1 MSIAKNHLSK
11 YGRFGD
17 TEIVETSN
25 GNLWHVNKF
34 EKKLINDYGVSGERI
49 VNAVGSGTIN
59 PITGLEEKFLP
70 ALIAAAPAIAAIGT
84 FATTA
89 YGSYKQGKMQKESA
103 SKQLEITKSA
113 LSSLGESEKA
123 LSDQVSSQLGFTGE
137 QFKMKQEE
145 VSKQASG
152 QKDKI
157 TESIQQAKE
166 RSGFAYSG
174 ESERISDDLTKEL
187 RERTEKST
195 ESLMGQFGL
204 SMGEILGGFE
214 SEKARIKSERER
226 LQIEKRMY
234 QSMV

>member
-1 MSIAKNHLSK
+1 
-11 YGRFGD
+11 
-17 TEIVETSN
+17 
-25 GNLWHVNKF
+25 
-34 EKKLINDYGVSGERI
+34 
-49 VNAVGSGTIN
+49 
-59 PITGLEEKFLP
+59 
-70 ALIAAAPAIAAIGT
+70 
-84 FATTA
+84 
-89 YGSYKQGKMQKESA
+89 
-103 SKQLEITKSA
+103 
-113 LSSLGESEKA
+113 
-123 LSDQVSSQLGFTGE
+123 
-137 QFKMKQEE
+137 MKQEE

-187 RERTEKST
+187 RERTETST

-204 SMGEILGGFE
+204 SMGEIIGGFE